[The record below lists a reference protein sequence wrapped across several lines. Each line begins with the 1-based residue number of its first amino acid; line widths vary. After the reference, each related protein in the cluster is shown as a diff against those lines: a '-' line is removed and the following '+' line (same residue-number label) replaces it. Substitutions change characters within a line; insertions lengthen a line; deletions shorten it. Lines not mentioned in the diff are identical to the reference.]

1 MISSKLTL
9 RVYVSRDS
17 IINLS
22 RSNAHSNATR
32 QFVSGF
38 GAPSKVNDEASA
50 RLEVDRLIV
59 VALTDVSFRGVF
71 ITQLLDAAAYPI
83 YITAPMAAL
92 SAECSDK
99 SKSCHVCATH
109 EAWWSR
115 QMETAF
121 LWNIYAEHAIIKVN
135 EKQRRR
141 ESERV
146 VSPRC
151 EFFANDL
158 DDDGIVKQFQCRNG
172 PLNKERTLTRANED
186 DHRES

>member
-1 MISSKLTL
+1 MLTQ
-9 RVYVSRDS
+9 
-17 IINLS
+17 
-22 RSNAHSNATR
+22 TR
-32 QFVSGF
+32 QDNSYRVSV

-50 RLEVDRLIV
+50 KLEVDRLIV
-59 VALTDVSFRGVF
+59 VVLTDVSFRGVF

-83 YITAPMAAL
+83 YITATMVAL

-109 EAWWSR
+109 EAWSR
-115 QMETAF
+115 QMETAL
-121 LWNIYAEHAIIKVN
+121 LWNIYVEHAIIKVN

-141 ESERV
+141 ASERV

-151 EFFANDL
+151 EFFANDP

-172 PLNKERTLTRANED
+172 PLYEERTLTRANED